1 MPEVPSFSP
10 VPSHSPPASLSD
22 EVIPRPTWMLVGTHT
37 LWDMLEAGYRKIN
50 STGCL
55 ESFCE

>member
-1 MPEVPSFSP
+1 
-10 VPSHSPPASLSD
+10 
-22 EVIPRPTWMLVGTHT
+22 MLVGTHT